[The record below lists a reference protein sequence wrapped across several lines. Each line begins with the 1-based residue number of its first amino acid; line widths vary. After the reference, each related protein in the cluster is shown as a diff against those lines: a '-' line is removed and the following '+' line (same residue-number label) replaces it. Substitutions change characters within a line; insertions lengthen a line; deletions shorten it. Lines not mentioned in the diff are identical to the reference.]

1 MQTPTKIQNP
11 GPALGANITTDY
23 YMGERD
29 SNGRKSGYGEL
40 FYTNNQTAYKGVS
53 FDTFLLRKLFNL
65 HFEQIFLQ
73 SLKKNIN
80 YFLLFVPFLLDNSE
94 FLTESAVDNLDAS
107 LPY

>member
-1 MQTPTKIQNP
+1 MNGKCHFRSLLGMQTASEILPPPEEP
-11 GPALGANITTDY
+11 GPALGANITADNSY
-23 YMGERD
+23 LGDRD

-73 SLKKNIN
+73 SSKNI
-80 YFLLFVPFLLDNSE
+80 SE
-94 FLTESAVDNLDAS
+94 NLQSAF
-107 LPY
+107 

>member
-1 MQTPTKIQNP
+1 MNGKCHFRSLLGMQTASEILPPPEEP
-11 GPALGANITTDY
+11 GPALGANITADNSY
-23 YMGERD
+23 LGDRD

-73 SLKKNIN
+73 SSKKISQKICKA
-80 YFLLFVPFLLDNSE
+80 PF
-94 FLTESAVDNLDAS
+94 
-107 LPY
+107 